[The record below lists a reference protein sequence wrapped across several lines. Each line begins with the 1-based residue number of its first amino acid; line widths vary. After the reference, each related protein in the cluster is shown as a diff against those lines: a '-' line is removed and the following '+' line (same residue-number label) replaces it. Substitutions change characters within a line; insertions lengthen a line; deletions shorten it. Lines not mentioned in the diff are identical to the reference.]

1 MNGTHCQRL
10 DFVDYETDIFRGFF
24 TWLDTAVI
32 TWPGGET
39 EAVDV
44 TASYLPRGD
53 GVAVYLAY
61 PYFDDGSILH
71 DPSIG
76 LYETGAPLVSTSI
89 DPVLVAGI
97 GGVAILALLVVFIRK
112 K

>member
-1 MNGTHCQRL
+1 MIGTNVQKME
-10 DFVDYETDIFRGFF
+10 FVDLETEVAQGFF
-24 TWLDTAVI
+24 SWVDKAVI

-44 TASYLPRGD
+44 TASYAPVGT

-76 LYETGAPLVSTSI
+76 LYEANAPLVNTPV
-89 DPVLVAGI
+89 DLVLVAGI
-97 GGVAILALLVVFIRK
+97 GGVALIALLVVIVRK